1 MLMLTETFKSGTATN
16 SRPTASMFRFQLL
29 IGVIAACVMPM
40 IALWLSN
47 KSLPLDSAQS
57 LHSILAALLGAVGG
71 VVLYRRLGMFPG
83 LRNIENVVPSFVISF
98 AVAAVALLL
107 LRLEYSRIHL
117 VIGFV
122 FTVGFFVLIAIR
134 LQRRSLYHFWVV
146 PSGET
151 SDMPNLANCRWHRLA
166 HAMLPDEPI
175 DGIVADFR
183 ADIGDDWERTL
194 AEAVL
199 QGHSVY
205 HVKQLRESLTGR
217 VRLEHMSE
225 NSFGSLIPN
234 LSYRKTKRVFDFCA
248 ALAALPL
255 LLPVFAVVAVLIKLD
270 SKGPV
275 FFRQV
280 RAGYRGRPFR
290 CIKFRSMYHGSGAAE
305 ASHGRAAAMTRDD
318 DDRVTPIGR
327 YLRRYRIDELPQ
339 VFNILMGEMS
349 WIGPRPEAAALSSW
363 YGSELAYYSYRHIVR
378 PGITG
383 WAQVNQGHVV
393 ELDEIDEKLQYDFY
407 YIKYFSFWLDI
418 LIALRTVR
426 IITGGFGSK

>member
-151 SDMPNLANCRWHRLA
+151 SDMPNLANCRWHR
-166 HAMLPDEPI
+166 H
-175 DGIVADFR
+175 
-183 ADIGDDWERTL
+183 
-194 AEAVL
+194 
-199 QGHSVY
+199 
-205 HVKQLRESLTGR
+205 
-217 VRLEHMSE
+217 
-225 NSFGSLIPN
+225 
-234 LSYRKTKRVFDFCA
+234 
-248 ALAALPL
+248 
-255 LLPVFAVVAVLIKLD
+255 
-270 SKGPV
+270 
-275 FFRQV
+275 
-280 RAGYRGRPFR
+280 
-290 CIKFRSMYHGSGAAE
+290 
-305 ASHGRAAAMTRDD
+305 
-318 DDRVTPIGR
+318 
-327 YLRRYRIDELPQ
+327 
-339 VFNILMGEMS
+339 
-349 WIGPRPEAAALSSW
+349 
-363 YGSELAYYSYRHIVR
+363 
-378 PGITG
+378 
-383 WAQVNQGHVV
+383 
-393 ELDEIDEKLQYDFY
+393 
-407 YIKYFSFWLDI
+407 
-418 LIALRTVR
+418 
-426 IITGGFGSK
+426 